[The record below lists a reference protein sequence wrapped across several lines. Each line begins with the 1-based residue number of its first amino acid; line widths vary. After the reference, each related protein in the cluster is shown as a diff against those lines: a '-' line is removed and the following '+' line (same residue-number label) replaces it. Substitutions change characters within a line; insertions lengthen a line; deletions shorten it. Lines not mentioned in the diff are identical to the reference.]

1 MKLTQIIFEDQQI
14 LKELHRRNGLKILAE
29 STQGLTKN
37 QRLVVEGVYKHCLPL
52 IEASLSNDQIQQIFT
67 DVEAGATAQGGN
79 RTALGKGKD
88 AAAEAKNIL
97 SSLGQ
102 KLKDSA
108 PVQNFDAKFKELKD
122 SINKKFPDSKLL
134 DGLSS
139 LGRLA
144 KDNPKKT
151 AAIIGVLTVL
161 AGLSTGPLGGMI
173 AGQVLRGASD
183 LLQGKDA
190 STAIAGAVKT
200 GAIGAVAGGVG
211 DMFGG
216 ADAAADAGGA
226 DAAADTGSGDIP
238 PAEQAKIDKLTAKY
252 PPDQYEYRGAGGN
265 VEIYDSEGNRVAK
278 MDIKSSG
285 MNGDQFANHVQGS
298 SASSGSFADTVE
310 KTSDAQRAEKGL
322 PGAGIKDPNFDAGDN
337 TTDNSTNTAPAEP
350 TSGSANQ
357 SGVTGDQI
365 RNHPA
370 YQAEIERSGDNV
382 EGRRAASLKARAA
395 MAKGESIYR
404 QNRPLS
410 EGQVYLLFKRI
421 DIAQSYLAEAG
432 FLDKIKDKAKTV
444 GKNLTTKVTAD
455 KLASDWAK
463 SKLPA
468 DSDDL
473 YNFLLDKGIP
483 ADVIKPVYDTMQL
496 PVPGDSNQ
504 QDAAPQQAQGD
515 QQPAA
520 SSQDNTEQP
529 ADQDTEPQQDQKPA
543 AQATAAV
550 DVVQLANQ
558 IKKSNPNYTTEIKQ
572 MLDSDPEVAKTKQ
585 PAATAQP
592 QPAA

>member
-14 LKELHRRNGLKILAE
+14 LRELHHRNGLKILAE

-67 DVEAGATAQGGN
+67 DVEAGATEQGGN

-211 DMFGG
+211 DMI
-216 ADAAADAGGA
+216 GGA
-226 DAAADTGSGDIP
+226 DAAADTGGSDIP

-252 PPDQYEYRGAGGN
+252 PPDQYEYRGAGGGN
-265 VEIYDSEGNRVAK
+265 VEIYDSEGNRVAR

-285 MNGDQFANHVQGS
+285 MNGQEFADHVQGS
-298 SASSGSFADTVE
+298 SAPSGSFADTVQQ
-310 KTSDAQRAEKGL
+310 TSDAQRAEKGL
-322 PGAGIKDPNFDAGDN
+322 PGAGIKDPNFDAGDD
-337 TTDNSTNTAPAEP
+337 TTDNSSNTAPAEP
-350 TSGSANQ
+350 ASGSANQ

-404 QNRPLS
+404 QTRPLS
-410 EGQVYLLFKRI
+410 EGQVYLLFKRV

-455 KLASDWAK
+455 KLAKDWAK

-473 YNFLLDKGIP
+473 YNFLLDKGIS

-496 PVPGDSNQ
+496 PVPGDNNRQ
-504 QDAAPQQAQGD
+504 QDTAPQQAQGD

-520 SSQDNTEQP
+520 SDQDNTEQP
-529 ADQDTEPQQDQKPA
+529 ADQDAETQQDQKPA

-585 PAATAQP
+585 PATTAQP
-592 QPAA
+592 AA

>member
-14 LKELHRRNGLKILAE
+14 LRELHHRNGLKILAE

-67 DVEAGATAQGGN
+67 DVEAGATEQGGN

-211 DMFGG
+211 DMIGG

-226 DAAADTGSGDIP
+226 DAAADAGSSDIP

-252 PPDQYEYRGAGGN
+252 PPDQYEYRGAGGGN
-265 VEIYDSEGNRVAK
+265 VEIYDSEGNRVAR

-285 MNGDQFANHVQGS
+285 MNGQEFADHVQGS
-298 SASSGSFADTVE
+298 STP
-310 KTSDAQRAEKGL
+310 
-322 PGAGIKDPNFDAGDN
+322 PGGGIKDPNFDPGN
-337 TTDNSTNTAPAEP
+337 ESKNL
-350 TSGSANQ
+350 SGK
-357 SGVTGDQI
+357 
-365 RNHPA
+365 R
-370 YQAEIERSGDNV
+370 
-382 EGRRAASLKARAA
+382 
-395 MAKGESIYR
+395 
-404 QNRPLS
+404 LS
-410 EGQVYLLFKRI
+410 EGQVYLLFKRV
-421 DIAQSYLAEAG
+421 DVAQSYLAEAG

-455 KLASDWAK
+455 KLAKDWAK

-473 YNFLLDKGIP
+473 YNFLLDKGIS

-496 PVPGDSNQ
+496 PVPGDNQQ

-520 SSQDNTEQP
+520 SDQDNTEQP
-529 ADQDTEPQQDQKPA
+529 ADQDAEPQQDQKPA

-585 PAATAQP
+585 PATTAQP
-592 QPAA
+592 AA